1 MKKITLKQGC
11 ILFIAAYIMLAV
23 LFYFI
28 AHDQLTYKN
37 VTEEMS
43 LLYYLLT
50 VLVAGILLGAY
61 LLRLVL
67 LDKKGKTCLGL
78 RIIAAFR
85 KYEFLLSQL
94 VARDFKTKYK
104 RSVLGV
110 LWSFL
115 NPLLTMSVQYIVF
128 STLFKTSIDN
138 FPVYLLIGIVFFSF
152 FSEAVS
158 MSLMSIISNANLI
171 TKVYVPKYIY
181 PVSRVLSSTVNF
193 LLSMIPL
200 LLVVIITKA
209 SFTPAFLFLPFS
221 MGCLII
227 FCLGLGML
235 LSSAMVYFRDTQ
247 FLWNVISMLWMYA
260 TPIFYPESIIPDQF
274 MLIYKMNPL
283 YHFIRFTRT
292 IIMQGVSPEPV
303 AYLYCLIFAF
313 GMLAIGATVF
323 KKTQN
328 GFVLH
333 I

>member
-11 ILFIAAYIMLAV
+11 ILIMAVYCILAV
-23 LFYFI
+23 LFYLI
-28 AHDQLTYKN
+28 AHEQLIYGNT
-37 VTEEMS
+37 TEEMS
-43 LLYYLLT
+43 LLYYLLI
-50 VLVAGILLGAY
+50 VLLAGILLGAY
-61 LLRLVL
+61 LLKLIL
-67 LDKKGKTCLGL
+67 LDKKGRTCLGL

-209 SFTPAFLFLPFS
+209 SFTPAFLLLPFS

-283 YHFIRFTRT
+283 YHFIRFSRT
-292 IIMQGVSPEPV
+292 IIMQGISPEPV